1 MEQRAVARAAYPT
14 FWQRVVASWVSVPL
28 WGWCLAFFVV
38 ALAFNLYRL
47 GSPSIWFDEAF
58 SVELARQPLPSL
70 WHIILGPEPNM
81 ELYYLFL
88 HYWLAFTA
96 FLGLHPVE
104 WVVRLPSA
112 IFAALSTVMVF
123 LLGRRFLSLPCGLL
137 AASLY
142 LLNDLQ
148 LVYAQQTRSY
158 SMQLLLLCFACYAL
172 CSALT
177 VDSPSCQK
185 RWWVCFVASASLAL
199 YAHLFSLLILF
210 ALLCS
215 LAVLLLP
222 NAWRPAL
229 RQRLRPLLLS
239 FISIV
244 ILSMPVLLESLHGA
258 KTDWLPD
265 PRLHDI
271 YGLFLTMSG
280 ESKLF
285 LLLNAGCCAI
295 VLAWLLLPRLWPGFV
310 AREGEGSGKVSD
322 RERLAAQR
330 FSRQAMPIAVVLLCW
345 LLLPVVVSF
354 MVSQG
359 LPRLFSSR
367 YLVVVVPP
375 FCLLVALGVASV
387 RWPALRVAL
396 ALALLLAALSVVPHY
411 YASAQVEDWN
421 TATFWLEQHYRPGDG
436 LVCYDNAVEQG
447 CQISVQ
453 YYLDAYPTGAHF
465 TADTPGAFSWQQF
478 GPANP
483 ASGPDTATDPAALS
497 AFGAQHPR
505 IFFIVGRLP
514 DDAAAAR
521 AKAAQHWLDT
531 HYRFIAQIVTRTVTV
546 RLYATH

>member
-1 MEQRAVARAAYPT
+1 MARPT
-14 FWQRVVASWVSVPL
+14 FWQRVGAGWVGVPSRV
-28 WGWCLAFFVV
+28 WCLVFFVV
-38 ALAFNLYRL
+38 ALGFNLYRL
-47 GSPSIWFDEAF
+47 GSSSIWFDEAF
-58 SVELARQPLPSL
+58 SVELARQPLPLL
-70 WHIILGPEPNM
+70 WRIIWGPEPNM

-96 FLGLHPVE
+96 LLGLHPVE

-123 LLGRRFLSLPCGLL
+123 LLGRRFLGLLCGLL

-158 SMQLLLLCFACYAL
+158 SMQLFLLCLACYAL
-172 CSALT
+172 FSALT
-177 VDSPSCQK
+177 VDSPSRQK
-185 RWWVCFVASASLAL
+185 RWWVCFVVVMAL
-199 YAHLFSLLILF
+199 SVYAHLFSLLVLF
-210 ALLCS
+210 ALLC
-215 LAVLLLP
+215 AVGVLLLLP
-222 NAWRPAL
+222 NAWRTAVRYRLPAL
-229 RQRLRPLLLS
+229 LFSLLCIFVL
-239 FISIV
+239 II
-244 ILSMPVLLESLHGA
+244 PALLESLHGA

-285 LLLNAGCCAI
+285 LLLNAACCAI
-295 VLAWLLLPRLWPGFV
+295 VLAWLLLPPIWPGFV
-310 AREGEGSGKVSD
+310 AHEGERSGGGSG
-322 RERLAAQR
+322 RAGLAAR
-330 FSRQAMPIAVVLLCW
+330 PEDFSRQAMPVAFALLCW
-345 LLLPVVVSF
+345 LVVPVVVSF
-354 MVSQG
+354 IVSHG
-359 LPRLFSSR
+359 STRLFSSR

-375 FCLLVALGVASV
+375 FCLLVAPGVALL
-387 RWPALRVAL
+387 RWRVVQAVMIVVV
-396 ALALLLAALSVVPHY
+396 LLAAFSVVPHY

-421 TATFWLEQHYRPGDG
+421 AATFWLEQHYRPGDG

-483 ASGPDTATDPAALS
+483 TSGPDAATDPTALS
-497 AFGAQHPR
+497 TFSAHHPR
-505 IFFIVGRLP
+505 LFFIVGRLP
-514 DDAAAAR
+514 DAAAAAR
-521 AKAAQHWLDT
+521 ANAALHWLDS
-531 HYRFIAQIVTRTVTV
+531 HYHFIAQIVTRTVTV
-546 RLYATH
+546 RLYATQ